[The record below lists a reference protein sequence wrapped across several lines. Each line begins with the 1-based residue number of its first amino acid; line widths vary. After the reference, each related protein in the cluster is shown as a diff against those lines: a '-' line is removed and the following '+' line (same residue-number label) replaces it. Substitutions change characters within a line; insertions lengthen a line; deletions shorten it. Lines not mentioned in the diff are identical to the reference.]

1 LSTKK
6 LIIIIGIILISI
18 IFISFS
24 VFKFFNKKM
33 ISNSKIGNNSS
44 SQEIINHILNISS
57 YELIAE
63 VEIKSNKTVNKY
75 KMKQQYIYPDIQT
88 QEIIEP
94 ENISGVKLMRNKNE
108 IKLINTTLNLVTIFK
123 EHQYITNNILNLS
136 DFIEEYKKD
145 DKTSYKE
152 ENNHI
157 ILELNSKRSLYIDKN
172 TGEIMKMQIEDNNKN
187 TMVYILYNEVKVNS
201 LEEEKIENK

>member
-1 LSTKK
+1 MSTKK